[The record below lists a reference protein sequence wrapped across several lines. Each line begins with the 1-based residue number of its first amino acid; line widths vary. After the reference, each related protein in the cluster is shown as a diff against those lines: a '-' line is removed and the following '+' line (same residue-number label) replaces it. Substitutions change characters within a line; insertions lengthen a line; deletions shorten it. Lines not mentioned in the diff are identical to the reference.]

1 MVKISQ
7 QFLSLQS
14 INTVSRYC
22 AVLFTLLWCS
32 ASVSQHFEPIKLLS
46 MHDPFARA
54 WFENTALVHQKLG
67 VPLDVTLMDYESSN
81 RAIAVNAAR
90 RESAYDL
97 IAIDIV
103 WMGHYGALNALLPL
117 DQILDSRGVDAAE
130 FISIAWDAGR
140 MNDQQ
145 LAVPIQPHP
154 EILIYRRSVL
164 DKLGASPPETT
175 EDVLRL
181 AKRISE
187 EIPGMYGICW
197 NGASGA
203 ALGQQMLHFAGA
215 FGGRLI
221 DHQGHFTVNESA
233 WRDALHYAKSL
244 SLWSPPLIRD
254 MAWDQRIE
262 HFRSGICGMSY
273 AWGART
279 AILEADKSPIAGDI
293 GYLPAPNGIGFPK
306 TTPMG
311 AWLLAIPANLPA
323 ERMPTVADAIVKLTS
338 ERSAK
343 LLLELGVSTLS
354 RPLPDESYRYPVLK
368 LLQQLNENKQL
379 TLGMRP
385 AIPSFQALSEIIGV
399 ESHAAIFGSAKSDKA
414 LQSINSRLKELEV
427 TSE

>member
-1 MVKISQ
+1 MVKLSQ
-7 QFLSLQS
+7 HYLALLRSKTIACF
-14 INTVSRYC
+14 R
-22 AVLFTLLWCS
+22 VLIFALLCSS
-32 ASVSQHFEPIKLLS
+32 ASVSQSSEPIKILS

-54 WFENTALVHQKLG
+54 RFGNTALVHQKLG

-117 DQILDSRGVDAAE
+117 DKVLDSRGVDAAE
-130 FISIAWDAGR
+130 FISIAWNAGR

-145 LAVPIQPHP
+145 LAIPIQPHP

-164 DKLGASPPETT
+164 DKLGVSPPETT
-175 EDVLRL
+175 EDVLKL

-197 NGASGA
+197 NGANGA

-215 FGGRLI
+215 YGGRLI
-221 DHQGHFTVNESA
+221 DQQGHFAVNGA
-233 WRDALHYAKSL
+233 PWREALQYAQRL
-244 SLWSPPLIRD
+244 SSWSPPLIED

-279 AILEADKSPIAGDI
+279 AVLETDKSPIAGDI

-323 ERMPTVADAIVKLTS
+323 ERIPAVADALVMLTG
-338 ERSAK
+338 EKSAK
-343 LLLELGVSTLS
+343 LLLELGVSALS
-354 RPLPDESYRYPVLK
+354 RPLPNESNKYPVLN
-368 LLQQLNENKQL
+368 LLRQLDKNKQL
-379 TLGMRP
+379 TIGMRP

-399 ESHAAIFGSAKSDKA
+399 ESHAAIFGSTKSDKA
-414 LQSINSRLKELEV
+414 LQRIASRLKELEV
-427 TSE
+427 KSE